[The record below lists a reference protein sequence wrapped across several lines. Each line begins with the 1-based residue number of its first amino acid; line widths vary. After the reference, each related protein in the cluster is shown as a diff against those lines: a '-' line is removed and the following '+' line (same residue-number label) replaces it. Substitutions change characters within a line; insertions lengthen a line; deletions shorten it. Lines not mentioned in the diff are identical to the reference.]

1 MMSSFR
7 PQRPW
12 AGQGPQGMHGGSRG
26 QVNSAHSSSTSE
38 IDAKLDR
45 LFRELE
51 ELRREIRR

>member
-7 PQRPW
+7 PQGPW
-12 AGQGPQGMHGGSRG
+12 TGQGPQRMHGGSRG
-26 QVNSAHSSSTSE
+26 EGNSAHRSSTSE

-45 LFRELE
+45 LFSELE